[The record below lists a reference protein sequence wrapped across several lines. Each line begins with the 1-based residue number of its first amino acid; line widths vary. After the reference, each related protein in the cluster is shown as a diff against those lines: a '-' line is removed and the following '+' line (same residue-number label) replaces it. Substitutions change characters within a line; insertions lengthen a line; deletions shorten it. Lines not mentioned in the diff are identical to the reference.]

1 VIDFISIITFIFK
14 KEENMSILEQKT
26 FISSI
31 HPFKNLT
38 TDQIDTFVENMDI
51 VYFKENETVQAQ
63 GSLPQTL
70 FFILKGVIQEK
81 QDDEVLSIY
90 SKNEIFDSISLIEN
104 YSKNSFVTTE
114 ETICYTLPREIFINI
129 LHENQELENYFFQ
142 SISEKLNN
150 NILHEKNK
158 EMANIMIAKVKD
170 AKIHKAVIIDTKKS
184 IFEAANIIKKE
195 KIPTILLKD
204 ELGEMYIVTDSDFR
218 QKVILNRMNFDDEV
232 IKIATKGLIYIN
244 EEDFLF
250 NAQLIM
256 AKHGVKRVVVKNDK
270 DEIIGILDQISLSS
284 FFATN
289 IFSVSN
295 QIVKAETVEELKE
308 ASLSFIK
315 IIKSL
320 NAKGVKIEFI
330 SKLINQLNKK
340 LLDKLYKIL
349 APKELYEKSCLVVM
363 GSEGRGEQILKTDQ
377 DNALILSDDCAIEE
391 NELQKFTSKFT
402 ETLVDFGFPRCEGNI
417 MVSNPYWCRKKS
429 DFKDLIYSWINEPTG
444 DNFMNIAIF
453 YDAVYVSGDKN
464 LITGLK
470 EYLFKISSNSQTF
483 YALFAKVILSFDVP
497 LGFFDGFVFNSK
509 DNKHKNEIDIKRG
522 GIFIIVQGI
531 RSLSLENK
539 IFNTNTAKRIKKLVE
554 IGIIEEEFAKELT
567 MAFNFLTNL
576 KLKSNLEKLD
586 KNIEIDNYINPNNLN
601 TMEKDLLKESF
612 KIVNKLK
619 KKLEFHF
626 KLNYV

>member
-1 VIDFISIITFIFK
+1 
-14 KEENMSILEQKT
+14 MSILEQKA

-31 HPFKNLT
+31 HPFNHLT
-38 TDQIDTFVENMDI
+38 SDQIDDFIDNLDI
-51 VYFKENETVQAQ
+51 AYYKANEIVQAQ
-63 GSLPQTL
+63 GSSPEFL
-70 FFILKGVIQEK
+70 FFILKGLIQEK
-81 QDDEVLSIY
+81 QEDEVLSIY

-114 ETICYTLPREIFINI
+114 ETICYILPRKIFIQI

-150 NILHEKNK
+150 NISHEKNK
-158 EMANIMIAKVKD
+158 DMANIMVAKVKD
-170 AKIHKAVIIDTKKS
+170 AKIHKAVIIDTEKT
-184 IFEAANIIKKE
+184 IYEAASIIKKE
-195 KIPTILLKD
+195 KVPTVLLKD
-204 ELGEMYIVTDSDFR
+204 NNQDMYIVTDSDFR
-218 QKVILNRMNFDDEV
+218 QKVILNRMDFDDKV
-232 IKIATKGLIYIN
+232 IKIASKGLIFVY
-244 EEDFLF
+244 EDDFLF
-250 NAQLIM
+250 NAQLLM
-256 AKHGVKRVVVKNDK
+256 AKHGIKRVVVRSENE
-270 DEIIGILDQISLSS
+270 EIIGILDQISLSS

-289 IFSVSN
+289 TFAVSN

-349 APKELYEKSCLVVM
+349 APAELYEKSCLVVM

-377 DNALILSDDCAIEE
+377 DNALILADDCTISDEK
-391 NELQKFTSKFT
+391 LKKFTHIFT
-402 ETLVDFGFPRCEGNI
+402 ETLVDFGFPRCPGNI

-429 DFKDLIYSWINEPTG
+429 DFKDLIFKWVNEPSG

-453 YDAVYVSGDKN
+453 YDAVCVSGDKE
-464 LITGLK
+464 LITKLK
-470 EYLFKISSNSQTF
+470 EYLFNVCGNSQQF
-483 YALFAKVILSFDVP
+483 NSHFAKIITGFDVP
-497 LGFFDGFVFNSK
+497 LGFFDGFVLNSK
-509 DNKHKNEIDIKRG
+509 DNKHKNEIDIKKG

-539 IFNTNTAKRIKKLVE
+539 IFNANTAKRIKKLSEKGVL
-554 IGIIEEEFAKELT
+554 EEELAKELT

-576 KLKSNLEKLD
+576 RLKSNLDKLD
-586 KNIEIDNYINPNNLN
+586 KKEEIDNYINPNNLN
-601 TMEKDLLKESF
+601 TMEKDLLKDSF
-612 KIVNKLK
+612 KIINKLK

>member
-1 VIDFISIITFIFK
+1 
-14 KEENMSILEQKT
+14 MSILEQKKV
-26 FISSI
+26 ISSI
-31 HPFKNLT
+31 HPFQNLT
-38 TDQIDTFVENMDI
+38 SEQLDTFVENMDI
-51 VYFKENETVQAQ
+51 VYFKKNETVQAQ
-63 GSLPQTL
+63 GSTPQSL
-70 FFILKGVIQEK
+70 FFILKGIIQEK
-81 QDDEVLSIY
+81 QDDEVFSIY

-104 YSKNSFVTTE
+104 YSKNSFVTAE
-114 ETICYTLPREIFINI
+114 ETICYTLPREIFIEI

-142 SISEKLNN
+142 SIAEKLNN
-150 NILHEKNK
+150 NILYEKNK

-170 AKIHKAVIIDTKKS
+170 AKIHKAVIVDTNIS
-184 IFEAANIIKKE
+184 IFEAATIIKKE
-195 KIPTILLKD
+195 KVPTILLKD
-204 ELGEMYIVTDSDFR
+204 ENGEMYIVTDSDFR
-218 QKVILNRMNFDDEV
+218 QKVILNRMDFDDKIV
-232 IKIATKGLIYIN
+232 KIATKGLIYIN
-244 EEDFLF
+244 EDDFLF

-256 AKHGVKRVVVKNDK
+256 AKHGIKRVVVKNDK

-295 QIVKAETVEELKE
+295 QIVKAETIDELKE

-320 NAKGVKIEFI
+320 NAKGVKIDFI

-340 LLDKLYKIL
+340 LLDKLYKVL
-349 APKELYEKSCLVVM
+349 APSELYEKSCLVVM

-377 DNALILSDDCAIEE
+377 DNALILSDDCTIDEK
-391 NELQKFTSKFT
+391 ELQEFTTKFT

-417 MVSNPYWCRKKS
+417 MVSNPYWCRKES
-429 DFKDLIYSWINEPTG
+429 DFKDLIYTWINEPNG

-453 YDAVYVSGDKN
+453 YDAVCVSGNKN
-464 LITGLK
+464 LITHLK
-470 EYLFKISSNSQTF
+470 EYLFKLTSNSLSF
-483 YALFAKVILSFDVP
+483 YAHFAKVITSFDVP

-522 GIFIIVQGI
+522 GIFILVQGI

-539 IFNTNTAKRIKKLVE
+539 IFNTNTNKRIKKLTELGVL
-554 IGIIEEEFAKELT
+554 EEEFAKELT

-586 KNIEIDNYINPNNLN
+586 KKSDIDNYINPDNLN

>member
-1 VIDFISIITFIFK
+1 
-14 KEENMSILEQKT
+14 MSILEQKKI
-26 FISSI
+26 ISSI
-31 HPFKNLT
+31 HPFQNLT
-38 TDQIDTFVENMDI
+38 SEQLDTFIENMDI
-51 VYFKENETVQAQ
+51 VYFQKNETVQAQ
-63 GSLPQTL
+63 ESIPKSL
-70 FFILKGVIQEK
+70 FFILKGIIQEK

-90 SKNEIFDSISLIEN
+90 SKNEIFDSVSLIEN
-104 YSKNSFVTTE
+104 YSKNSFVTAE
-114 ETICYTLPREIFINI
+114 ETICYTLPREIFIEI

-142 SISEKLNN
+142 SIAEKLNN
-150 NILHEKNK
+150 NILYEKNK

-170 AKIHKAVIIDTKKS
+170 AKIHKAVIVDTNIS
-184 IFEAANIIKKE
+184 IFEAATIIKKE
-195 KIPTILLKD
+195 KVPTILLKD
-204 ELGEMYIVTDSDFR
+204 ENGEMYIVTDSDFR
-218 QKVILNRMNFDDEV
+218 QKVILNRMDFDD
-232 IKIATKGLIYIN
+232 KIVKISSKGLIYIN
-244 EEDFLF
+244 EDDFLF

-256 AKHGVKRVVVKNDK
+256 AKHGIKRVVVKNDK
-270 DEIIGILDQISLSS
+270 NEIIGILDQISLSS

-295 QIVKAETVEELKE
+295 QIVKAETIEELKE

-340 LLDKLYKIL
+340 LLDKVYKVL
-349 APKELYEKSCLVVM
+349 APSELYEKSCLVVM

-377 DNALILSDDCAIEE
+377 DNALILADDCDILEE
-391 NELQKFTSKFT
+391 KLREFTTLFT

-429 DFKDLIYSWINEPTG
+429 DFKDLIFTWINEPSG

-453 YDAVYVSGDKN
+453 YDAVCVSGNKE
-464 LITGLK
+464 LLTKLK
-470 EYLFKISSNSQTF
+470 EYLFSITDNSQQF
-483 YALFAKVILSFDVP
+483 NSHFAKVITSFDVP

-522 GIFIIVQGI
+522 GIFILVQGI

-539 IFNTNTAKRIKKLVE
+539 IFNTNTNKRIKKLTE
-554 IGIIEEEFAKELT
+554 LGILEEEFAKELT

-586 KNIEIDNYINPNNLN
+586 KKSDIDNYINPDNLN